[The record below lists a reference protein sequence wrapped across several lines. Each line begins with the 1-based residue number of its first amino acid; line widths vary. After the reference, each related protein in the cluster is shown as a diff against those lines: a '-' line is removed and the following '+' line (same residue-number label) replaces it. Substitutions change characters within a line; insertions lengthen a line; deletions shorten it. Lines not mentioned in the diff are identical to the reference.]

1 MNSYGQFGIE
11 AQIPINRATG
21 TDTGTPAQVRFFFDD
36 ISANSIGKPLFRRHR
51 SSLMKLHTRIRA
63 IVAAP
68 MVAACQFARARLP
81 CPSDV
86 RRGLDGVRLSERRR
100 DRPRRGATTDL
111 ALVTHDPTKKK
122 HMSVA
127 LNLRTPGLYTVSCVR
142 SPRTATA
149 HRGATRHRD
158 RSVAVHQLPYI
169 LQMH

>member
-68 MVAACQFARARLP
+68 MVAACQFAHAHAYP
-81 CPSDV
+81 VHQMS
-86 RRGLDGVRLSERRR
+86 
-100 DRPRRGATTDL
+100 GAG
-111 ALVTHDPTKKK
+111 
-122 HMSVA
+122 S
-127 LNLRTPGLYTVSCVR
+127 TVSASQKDVAIDHDEGRRQTWR
-142 SPRTATA
+142 SSHT
-149 HRGATRHRD
+149 TRRK
-158 RSVAVHQLPYI
+158 RSTCRSR
-169 LQMH
+169 